1 MVSIA
6 DHVRASEDDLE
17 AITVA
22 ALDYLAGYVTGDA
35 ERHARAYHPEAIKR
49 RFTEDEDGIFGMNNL
64 SPQTMSDY
72 AATQDSPEEADNAE
86 IFIDDVAHDI
96 ASVRVYSP
104 RWVDFL
110 HIVKARGEWKLL
122 HGTWHSRTTPSSES

>member
-6 DHVRASEDDLE
+6 DHIRALEDDVE
-17 AITVA
+17 AITAA
-22 ALDYLAGYVTGDA
+22 ALDYLEGYVSGDA
-35 ERHARAYHPEAIKR
+35 VRHARAYHPEAIKR
-49 RFTEDEDGIFGMNNL
+49 RYTEDEDGIFSMINL

-72 AATQDSPEEADNAE
+72 AATQDSPDEADSAE

-96 ASVRVYSP
+96 ASVRIYSP

-110 HIVKARGEWKLL
+110 HIVKARGEWRLL
-122 HGTWHSRTTPSSES
+122 HVTWHSRATPSSEG

>member
-35 ERHARAYHPEAIKR
+35 ERHADR
-49 RFTEDEDGIFGMNNL
+49 
-64 SPQTMSDY
+64 
-72 AATQDSPEEADNAE
+72 
-86 IFIDDVAHDI
+86 
-96 ASVRVYSP
+96 
-104 RWVDFL
+104 
-110 HIVKARGEWKLL
+110 
-122 HGTWHSRTTPSSES
+122 